1 RLSVKPVTPAA
12 APVAGWRP
20 LVRCPLAS
28 GRGAGDSLR
37 VRRGGQ
43 GMRAQRTQAPTRHAR
58 RGFTLIELLVTL
70 AVASM
75 LVVVAVPNFQAFVN
89 SSRLAGAAN
98 ELIASLQLARAEA
111 IRRNGRAGVCMSSGT
126 AGGDT
131 ASCATGDAVDGWI
144 AFVDANEDGDYDKD
158 DDDTFLRGTMLDGPM
173 GVDVSP
179 AISANKV

>member
-1 RLSVKPVTPAA
+1 PLRLFTTSHANDRALPSFPTRRSSDLGGVRAVPDPRRPGHDAGPGRAAARIRRTAPDEDRGAVQALLRNRRLSVTPVTPAA

-98 ELIASLQLARAEA
+98 EMIASLQLARAEA
-111 IRRNGRAGVCMSSGT
+111 IRRN
-126 AGGDT
+126 
-131 ASCATGDAVDGWI
+131 
-144 AFVDANEDGDYDKD
+144 
-158 DDDTFLRGTMLDGPM
+158 
-173 GVDVSP
+173 
-179 AISANKV
+179 